1 MKSLFF
7 LFFGTVFHRGLAEFY
22 CVFSRCERLNFD
34 QFPGR
39 DMIVLCAF
47 CVVLGSAVS
56 LPDASR
62 AAIEVGDFPLRQLLA
77 HRPGGKLA
85 KVPSHLFQPL
95 HGTTRIELQ
104 VDHVCAPLF
113 QGWFGPLG
121 VPSSRTG
128 KRGTLLPSS
137 WAWHATHKLRSG
149 PSLNALKSPP
159 CGGW

>member
-56 LPDASR
+56 LPEPPVLRTERIAHPSYGRRLLR
-62 AAIEVGDFPLRQLLA
+62 AWPKARWATAPSDV
-77 HRPGGKLA
+77 HGG
-85 KVPSHLFQPL
+85 VPECP
-95 HGTTRIELQ
+95 EN
-104 VDHVCAPLF
+104 A
-113 QGWFGPLG
+113 QGWEII
-121 VPSSRTG
+121 R
-128 KRGTLLPSS
+128 
-137 WAWHATHKLRSG
+137 AC
-149 PSLNALKSPP
+149 P
-159 CGGW
+159 CPDNFP

>member
-56 LPDASR
+56 LPDASH
-62 AAIEVGDFPLRQLLA
+62 ASDKKDSTPQYAGGLLRCGISNCLGRLM
-77 HRPGGKLA
+77 
-85 KVPSHLFQPL
+85 
-95 HGTTRIELQ
+95 
-104 VDHVCAPLF
+104 
-113 QGWFGPLG
+113 GW
-121 VPSSRTG
+121 S
-128 KRGTLLPSS
+128 
-137 WAWHATHKLRSG
+137 LRCC
-149 PSLNALKSPP
+149 LCMMA
-159 CGGW
+159 